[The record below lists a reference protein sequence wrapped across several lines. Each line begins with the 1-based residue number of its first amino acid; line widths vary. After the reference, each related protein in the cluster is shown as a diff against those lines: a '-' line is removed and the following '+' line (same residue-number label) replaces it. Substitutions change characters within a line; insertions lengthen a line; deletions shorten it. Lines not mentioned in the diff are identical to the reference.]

1 MDQRPSVVPEQNLRA
16 ARTGEP
22 REDKGRPPDS
32 LMPDSLMAI
41 LKRASGVDEKEQ
53 RAPKPAVLQQPSS
66 PPPAPAN
73 PPANLP
79 DRRGDDPVDAAGHA
93 LIALLQSAAE
103 NSNAEYD
110 RATINAS
117 RLANELR
124 AVEDRIRQYEAEAAH
139 FRERAARA
147 EEWLKRIAREIES
160 HLIPSRRSGP
170 SPG

>member
-1 MDQRPSVVPEQNLRA
+1 MDQRPSN
-16 ARTGEP
+16 GKP
-22 REDKGRPPDS
+22 REDKGGP
-32 LMPDSLMAI
+32 PDSLMAI

-79 DRRGDDPVDAAGHA
+79 ERRGDDPVDAAGHA

-110 RATINAS
+110 RATINAG

-147 EEWLKRIAREIES
+147 EEWLQRIAREVES
-160 HLIPSRRSGP
+160 QLIPSRRGGP
-170 SPG
+170 AAG

>member
-16 ARTGEP
+16 VRNGKP
-22 REDKGRPPDS
+22 REDKARP
-32 LMPDSLMAI
+32 PDSLMAI
-41 LKRASGVDEKEQ
+41 LKRASGPDEKEQ

-66 PPPAPAN
+66 APSAPAN
-73 PPANLP
+73 PPASLP

-103 NSNAEYD
+103 TSNAEYD
-110 RATINAS
+110 RATINAG

-124 AVEDRIRQYEAEAAH
+124 VVEDRIRQFEAEALH

-147 EEWLKRIAREIES
+147 EEWLQRIAREVES
-160 HLIPSRRSGP
+160 QLIPSRRGGP
-170 SPG
+170 TPG